1 MERNV
6 YDVLEERGF
15 LKQCSHPEELR
26 DLLGREKVTFYIG
39 FDPTADSLHIGHYVA
54 LMTMAHMQRAGH
66 RPIVLLGGGTAM
78 IGDPSGKT
86 DMRRMMSNEEIDHN
100 AACFQKQMARL
111 IDFSDG
117 KALVYN
123 NAEWIRG
130 LNFLE
135 FMRDIGVHFSVN
147 NMLRAECYK
156 QRMERG
162 LTFFE
167 MSYMLMQSY
176 DFLVL
181 HRKTGCVLQM
191 GGDDQWSNIL
201 GGADLIRR
209 KEHKPAYA
217 LTTTLLTTSEGK
229 KMGKTEKGALWLD
242 PERCSPY
249 EFYQYWRNVDDADVE
264 RCLAL
269 LTFLPMDEV
278 RRLGALRDA
287 AINEAKR
294 TLAFTLTE
302 QVHGMEA
309 AQQAQA
315 AAEALFGGGSDFFQ
329 HAHGGAHRAA
339 GRGKRP
345 AVAGPA
351 GACGAGQVQVGCA
364 PAHWRRRSVC
374 GGTQGGILCGS
385 AAGSGARWRRRH
397 SSQGQKELLQNE
409 AGVNGISYRKTDER
423 SGDRHQT
430 LPVYRA
436 VFSGGGRAGGAA
448 LAGAG
453 A

>member
-6 YDVLEERGF
+6 YDILEERGF

-26 DLLGREKVTFYIG
+26 ELLGREKVTCYIG
-39 FDPTADSLHIGHYVA
+39 VDPTADSLHIGHYVA

-100 AACFQKQMARL
+100 ASCFQKQMARL
-111 IDFSDG
+111 IDFSGG

-123 NAEWIRG
+123 NADWIRN
-130 LNFLE
+130 LNFLD

-147 NMLRAECYK
+147 SMLRCECYK

-176 DFLVL
+176 DFLML
-181 HRKTGCVLQM
+181 NRKTGCILEM

-209 KEHKPAYA
+209 KEQKPAYA

-242 PERCSPY
+242 PNRCSPY
-249 EFYQYWRNVDDADVE
+249 EFYQYWRNIDDADVE

-278 RRLGALRDA
+278 KRLGSLRDS

-294 TLAFTLTE
+294 VLAYTLTE
-302 QVHGMEA
+302 QVHGTDEA
-309 AQQAQA
+309 NKARS
-315 AAEALFGGGSDFFQ
+315 AAEALFSGGNDFSHMPSVALTEQQIAESGLRLPDLLVLANLAKSKSD
-329 HAHGGAHRAA
+329 A
-339 GRGKRP
+339 
-345 AVAGPA
+345 
-351 GACGAGQVQVGCA
+351 
-364 PAHWRRRSVC
+364 RRLIAD
-374 GGTQGGILCGS
+374 G
-385 AAGSGARWRRRH
+385 
-397 SSQGQKELLQNE
+397 
-409 AGVNGISYRKTDER
+409 
-423 SGDRHQT
+423 
-430 LPVYRA
+430 A
-436 VFSGGGRAGGAA
+436 VFAGERKVESYQETLQPDALEGDGIILRKGKKSFCRMKRA
-448 LAGAG
+448 
-453 A
+453 